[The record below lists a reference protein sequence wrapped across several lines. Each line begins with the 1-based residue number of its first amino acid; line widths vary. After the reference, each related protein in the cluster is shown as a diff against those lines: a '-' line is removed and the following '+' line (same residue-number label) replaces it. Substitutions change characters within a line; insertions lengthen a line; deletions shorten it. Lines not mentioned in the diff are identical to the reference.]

1 MHNLGAPLQAKK
13 HGPHKTVFFP
23 NGPRYVG
30 EWKDDLRHGK
40 GCQFYKSGAKYEGDW
55 AHDLRHGLGIL
66 WGYQEKKYRIKYSG
80 EWYEG
85 IPNGVGTHYDDE
97 GNMYE
102 GEWFQGQKHGHGKM
116 TYGSIAAGPSGDVY
130 DGEWQDNLRHGKG
143 TMTFKNNDVFEGHWV
158 AGVRCGMGTMFFM
171 NKGLRYDGMWE
182 DNSPKTGSYTE
193 IDATVGAPGSFP
205 VLELANPK
213 AVLQQAQTDTAS

>member
-85 IPNGVGTHYDDE
+85 IPNGVGTHLSLIHISEPTRPY
-97 GNMYE
+97 
-102 GEWFQGQKHGHGKM
+102 
-116 TYGSIAAGPSGDVY
+116 
-130 DGEWQDNLRHGKG
+130 
-143 TMTFKNNDVFEGHWV
+143 
-158 AGVRCGMGTMFFM
+158 
-171 NKGLRYDGMWE
+171 
-182 DNSPKTGSYTE
+182 
-193 IDATVGAPGSFP
+193 
-205 VLELANPK
+205 
-213 AVLQQAQTDTAS
+213 

>member
-1 MHNLGAPLQAKK
+1 M
-13 HGPHKTVFFP
+13 
-23 NGPRYVG
+23 
-30 EWKDDLRHGK
+30 
-40 GCQFYKSGAKYEGDW
+40 
-55 AHDLRHGLGIL
+55 
-66 WGYQEKKYRIKYSG
+66 
-80 EWYEG
+80 
-85 IPNGVGTHYDDE
+85 GTHHDDE

-102 GEWFQGQKHGHGKM
+102 GEWLQGQKHGHGKM